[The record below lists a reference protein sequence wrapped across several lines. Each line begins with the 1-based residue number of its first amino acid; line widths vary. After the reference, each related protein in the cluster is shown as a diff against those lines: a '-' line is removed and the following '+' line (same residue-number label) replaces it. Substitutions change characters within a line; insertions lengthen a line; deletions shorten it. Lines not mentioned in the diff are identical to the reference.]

1 MLEFDDIQYILLTR
15 VPALTGRY
23 EFLSFR
29 QPAQGRAWLEAVRQ
43 KVPSAKAVFDTVDQK
58 RRWASVAFTWN
69 GLRALGLLVP
79 CDGGKP
85 TSRPEGASLT
95 SSLECIGYESC
106 TTREEQHGKNNKA
119 TAVKIASA

>member
-29 QPAQGRAWLEAVRQ
+29 EPAKGRAWLEAVRQ
-43 KVPSAKAVFDTVDQK
+43 KVPSAQAVFATVDQK

-69 GLRALGLLVP
+69 GLRALGL
-79 CDGGKP
+79 D
-85 TSRPEGASLT
+85 EASL
-95 SSLECIGYESC
+95 
-106 TTREEQHGKNNKA
+106 
-119 TAVKIASA
+119 ASFPVEFRDGSNEAPGRLPK